1 MNRRQPKNNLTA
13 QLAIALIVLAV
24 AVLGWQ
30 AYRYFGPRPEY
41 PPPMETR
48 NDQVSAWI
56 RSLAQK
62 SGGDINRLTPQ
73 ERAQLDALTRG
84 NGEIALRAAL
94 NQK

>member
-1 MNRRQPKNNLTA
+1 MSGSQQKTNLTA
-13 QLAIALIVLAV
+13 KLAIVAIMLAV
-24 AVLGWQ
+24 VLLAWQ

-41 PPPMETR
+41 PPPVQAR
-48 NDQVSAWI
+48 NEQVSEWI

-73 ERAQLDALTRG
+73 ERAQLEVLTRG

-94 NQK
+94 SQK